1 MRISQR
7 LVAVVLFAMAVLA
20 GAHSRARAADGSALT
35 IGSGLGLSILI
46 PDTGDN
52 LTVFS
57 APQGN
62 QFFAVSPGLRF
73 GHVSATRGFEFGLDT
88 NILYLNSEGESAHIL
103 LFGLDAEK
111 HFVTQSSWNLYLGGE
126 LGITT
131 ADFFFDD
138 VTQPYFGVMVGGRN
152 VISDGNGSIKL
163 GVHLRHHMEDE
174 DVGADSFNE
183 IAFAMHFDL
192 WIPK

>member
-7 LVAVVLFAMAVLA
+7 LVAVVLFAVASLA
-20 GAHSRARAADGSALT
+20 GVSSPARAADGSALT
-35 IGSGLGLSILI
+35 IGSGMALSILI

-57 APQGN
+57 APEGSP
-62 QFFAVSPGLRF
+62 FLATSPGLRF
-73 GHVSATRGFEFGLDT
+73 GHVSASRGFEFGLGAGIQYIDPG
-88 NILYLNSEGESAHIL
+88 SGESFHVMV
-103 LFGLDAEK
+103 FGLDLQK
-111 HFVTQSSWNLYLGGE
+111 HFVSQASWNLYLGGDV
-126 LGITT
+126 GISTSE
-131 ADFFFDD
+131 FFAE

-152 VISDGNGSIKL
+152 VISDDNGTVKL
-163 GVHLRHHMEDE
+163 ALHLRHHLEDDE
-174 DVGADSFNE
+174 VGADSFNE